1 MKKLLVLLLISVL
14 VFSITSCAVID
25 TVKGLIFG
33 DEPNGPVVP
42 GGDDTCAHADADDD
56 GKCDKCG
63 EDYDDGK
70 NEQIV
75 PGTGDLYDPDGSIG
89 GGVELP
95 IIPIP
100 TNPELDGEEENKG
113 E

>member
-1 MKKLLVLLLISVL
+1 MKKLLVLLLVSAIA
-14 VFSITSCAVID
+14 FSFTSCAVID
-25 TVKGLIFG
+25 TIKGFITG
-33 DEPNGPVVP
+33 EQPDGPTP
-42 GGDDTCAHADADDD
+42 GGTDDPCEHADENKD

-63 EDYDDGK
+63 EDVETDDNG
-70 NEQIV
+70 QIV

-100 TNPELDGEEENKG
+100 TNPEVDDEGKDAE
-113 E
+113 

>member
-1 MKKLLVLLLISVL
+1 MKKLLVLLLVSAIA
-14 VFSITSCAVID
+14 FSFTSCAVID
-25 TVKGLIFG
+25 TIKGFITG
-33 DEPNGPVVP
+33 EQPDGPTP
-42 GGDDTCAHADADDD
+42 GGTDDPCEHADENKD

-63 EDYDDGK
+63 EDVEIGDNG
-70 NEQIV
+70 QIV

-100 TNPELDGEEENKG
+100 TNPEVDDEGKDAE
-113 E
+113 